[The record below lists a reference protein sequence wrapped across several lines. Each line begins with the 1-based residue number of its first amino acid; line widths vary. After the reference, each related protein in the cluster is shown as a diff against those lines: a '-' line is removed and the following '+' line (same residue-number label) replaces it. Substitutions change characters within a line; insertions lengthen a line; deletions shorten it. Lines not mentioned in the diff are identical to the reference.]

1 MYKIDIIYCKDKDN
15 KFMHENIIWGIK
27 ITILRLERVTLVLFY
42 KVSEQKYKIKEV
54 LFKKQTKKI

>member
-15 KFMHENIIWGIK
+15 KFIHENIIWGIK

-54 LFKKQTKKI
+54 LFKKQTKII

>member
-15 KFMHENIIWGIK
+15 KFIHENTIWGIK

-54 LFKKQTKKI
+54 LFKKQTKII